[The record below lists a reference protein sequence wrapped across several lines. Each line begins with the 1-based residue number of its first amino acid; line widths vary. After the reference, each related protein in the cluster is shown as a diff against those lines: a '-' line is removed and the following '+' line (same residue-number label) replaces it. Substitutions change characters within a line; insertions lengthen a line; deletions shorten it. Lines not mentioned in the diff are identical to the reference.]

1 MNLFH
6 HLSIKR
12 NPSNERFLI
21 SQIKDF
27 SFIFNQVSE
36 VILQSIGFPLVSS
49 MIGPKSSC
57 LCLNQSDANVKTITT
72 GSLPFS
78 RAFAT
83 WLIFTTGFHRC
94 KSPHISITYQFLS
107 DHMIQLKLM
116 IMPGFVGSRPKKK
129 KSVFP
134 ETLTYYSRIN
144 GLRAP
149 FQNLL
154 WTDNITSSTD
164 KCRGMNRK
172 NISR

>member
-1 MNLFH
+1 M
-6 HLSIKR
+6 LSKTIR
-12 NPSNERFLI
+12 LTSDFLI

-27 SFIFNQVSE
+27 SFIFSQVSE

-49 MIGPKSSC
+49 MIGPKSLC
-57 LCLNQSDANVKTITT
+57 ICLNQSDANVKTITT

-116 IMPGFVGSRPKKK
+116 TMPGFVGSSPKKK

-134 ETLTYYSRIN
+134 EILTYYSRID

-154 WTDNITSSTD
+154 WTNNITSSTD

>member
-1 MNLFH
+1 M
-6 HLSIKR
+6 LSKTIR
-12 NPSNERFLI
+12 LTSDFLI

-49 MIGPKSSC
+49 MIGPKSLC

-116 IMPGFVGSRPKKK
+116 AMPGFVGSSPKKK

-134 ETLTYYSRIN
+134 EILTYYSRID

-149 FQNLL
+149 FQNLV

>member
-1 MNLFH
+1 M
-6 HLSIKR
+6 LSKTIR
-12 NPSNERFLI
+12 LTSDFLI

-49 MIGPKSSC
+49 MIGPKSLC
-57 LCLNQSDANVKTITT
+57 LCLNQSDANVKTITK

-116 IMPGFVGSRPKKK
+116 TMPGFVGSSPKKK
-129 KSVFP
+129 KKERIPRDSYVLQPNKRTEGSFP
-134 ETLTYYSRIN
+134 KPSMD
-144 GLRAP
+144 G
-149 FQNLL
+149 
-154 WTDNITSSTD
+154 
-164 KCRGMNRK
+164 
-172 NISR
+172 

>member
-1 MNLFH
+1 M
-6 HLSIKR
+6 LSKTIR
-12 NPSNERFLI
+12 LTSDFLI

-27 SFIFNQVSE
+27 SFIFSQVSE

-49 MIGPKSSC
+49 MIGPKSLC
-57 LCLNQSDANVKTITT
+57 ICLNQSDANVKTITT

-116 IMPGFVGSRPKKK
+116 TMPSFVGSSSKKK
-129 KSVFP
+129 GA
-134 ETLTYYSRIN
+134 YSQRFLRIT
-144 GLRAP
+144 AE
-149 FQNLL
+149 
-154 WTDNITSSTD
+154 
-164 KCRGMNRK
+164 
-172 NISR
+172 

>member
-1 MNLFH
+1 M
-6 HLSIKR
+6 LSKTIR
-12 NPSNERFLI
+12 LTSDFLI

-27 SFIFNQVSE
+27 SFIFSQVSE

-49 MIGPKSSC
+49 MIGPKSLC
-57 LCLNQSDANVKTITT
+57 LCLNQSDANVKTIITS
-72 GSLPFS
+72 SLVFS

-116 IMPGFVGSRPKKK
+116 TMPGFVGSSPKKK

-134 ETLTYYSRIN
+134 EILTYYSRIN

-149 FQNLL
+149 FLNLL

>member
-1 MNLFH
+1 MISKTIRLT
-6 HLSIKR
+6 SD
-12 NPSNERFLI
+12 FLI

-49 MIGPKSSC
+49 MIGPKSLC
-57 LCLNQSDANVKTITT
+57 LCLNQSDANVKTIIT
-72 GSLPFS
+72 GSLVFS

-116 IMPGFVGSRPKKK
+116 TMPGFVGSSPEKK

-134 ETLTYYSRIN
+134 EILTHYSRIN
-144 GLRAP
+144 ELRAP

-154 WTDNITSSTD
+154 WTDITSSTD

>member
-1 MNLFH
+1 M
-6 HLSIKR
+6 LSKTIR
-12 NPSNERFLI
+12 LTSDFLI

-36 VILQSIGFPLVSS
+36 IILQSIGFPLVSS
-49 MIGPKSSC
+49 MIGPKSLC

-116 IMPGFVGSRPKKK
+116 TMPGFVGSSPKKK

-134 ETLTYYSRIN
+134 EILTYYSRID